1 MTISWEYNPDTK
13 ILSVEEFEKN
23 RPTRRTQSEMVL
35 PRSLRIEMLRK
46 EWGVSQSQIARAVR
60 SGVRAKS
67 QRRTTLGNLGK
78 TEKMEELIEGATKQ
92 LLKSLFLR
100 KSTSKRAQEL
110 GDKIQSVKQQQ
121 KQLVLE
127 HLTEGEYSD
136 SSYSQNPWAAELLPD
151 DSDAYHQSQE
161 TIFERDIDGSPTIRQ
176 HPSLEI
182 NLTSRMRASS
192 GSDSSSRRDDAPK
205 KPPRPEPS
213 DSEVG
218 DPSDSTLGDENESE
232 PITHDKQS
240 TGESARQNSK
250 SYKRPNQTA
259 KVTATKPDDDE
270 LPPLPIRARKQEV
283 EC

>member
-78 TEKMEELIEGATKQ
+78 TERVEELIEGATKQ

-136 SSYSQNPWAAELLPD
+136 SSYSQGPWAAELLPD
-151 DSDAYHQSQE
+151 ESDPYQQSQD
-161 TIFERDIDGSPTIRQ
+161 TIFESDIDESSSVRR

-182 NLTSRMRASS
+182 NLISRMRASS

-213 DSEVG
+213 DSDVG
-218 DPSDSTLGDENESE
+218 DLSASTLGDENEGE
-232 PITHDKQS
+232 LITYDKQS
-240 TGESARQNSK
+240 TGESARQSSE
-250 SYKRPNQTA
+250 SYKRPS
-259 KVTATKPDDDE
+259 KPVMVTATEPDDGDI
-270 LPPLPIRARKQEV
+270 PALPIRARKEV